1 LSNNMMAFLAIL
13 WPLKGVVLMIKKNVL
28 VLTGSPRKNGNS
40 DRMAEA
46 FIRGA
51 VTAGHDV
58 IKFETAAKKIGG
70 CKGCKKCWSK
80 DRPCVN
86 RDDFDL
92 LSPLLEGAD
101 VLVFCTPL
109 YWFTFSAP
117 LKAAIERIY
126 AYLRDNRQR
135 SLKIKESF
143 LFVCGADSQLKI
155 FDGIIATYKEIVSF
169 LKWTDRGILAIPKVS
184 EVGDIEHTDALIKAE
199 ELGKTV

>member
-1 LSNNMMAFLAIL
+1 ME
-13 WPLKGVVLMIKKNVL
+13 KRNVL

-51 VTAGHDV
+51 VSAGHEV

-70 CKGCKKCWSK
+70 CKGCKECWSK
-80 DRPCVN
+80 DQPCVH
-86 RDDFDL
+86 RDDFDQL
-92 LSPLLEGAD
+92 APLLEGAD

-117 LKAAIERIY
+117 IKAAIERIY
-126 AYLRDNRQR
+126 AYLRKNRKR
-135 SLKIKESF
+135 SLKITESY

-169 LKWTDRGILAIPKVS
+169 LKWTDRGILAVPKVS
-184 EVGDIEHTDALIKAE
+184 DVGDIEHTDALIKAE
-199 ELGKTV
+199 ELGKMV